1 MALNHEV
8 HISIIFF
15 FSFFFPNPQ
24 SRTPNLDHS
33 ALVPPF
39 FSSNGKGEGKGHV
52 NISTSIYP
60 SSNVT
65 ILTCFVDTRWVTGT
79 SRNL

>member
-8 HISIIFF
+8 HIPEVMSIIFF
-15 FSFFFPNPQ
+15 LAFFPNPQ

-39 FSSNGKGEGKGHV
+39 FSSNGKGEGKGYV
-52 NISTSIYP
+52 NTLPVLWTQGGLLTRHAIFEPSTIST
-60 SSNVT
+60 
-65 ILTCFVDTRWVTGT
+65 GK
-79 SRNL
+79 